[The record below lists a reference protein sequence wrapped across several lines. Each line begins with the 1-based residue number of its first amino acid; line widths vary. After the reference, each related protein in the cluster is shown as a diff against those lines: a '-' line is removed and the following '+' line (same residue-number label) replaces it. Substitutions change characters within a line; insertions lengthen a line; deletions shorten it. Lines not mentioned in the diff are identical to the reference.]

1 MSDTVKFNLPRT
13 YEVGYAKPPE
23 TSRFKPGLSGNPKG
37 RPKGTKNKATG
48 HSFERLTQTIL
59 QEAYRKVPI
68 VAGGKTKKIT
78 LMEANVRAMANS
90 GAKGNTRAAVQLVKM
105 VTTIEDRNT
114 SEHWELMANSI
125 NYKDHW
131 HAELTRQASLGL
143 KGPKPLP
150 HPDHVQIDR
159 NTGEVWFTGPATK
172 EQAEKHQKLQRM
184 QDETQENIREYQK
197 MLADPANKK
206 IRKLIENEIAFERR
220 SNESIKKAL
229 HNVIYNYRGG

>member
-1 MSDTVKFNLPRT
+1 MSDKVKFNLPRT

-23 TSRFKPGLSGNPKG
+23 KSRFKPGISGNLKG
-37 RPKGTKNKATG
+37 RPKGTKNKAPV
-48 HSFERLTQTIL
+48 HSFDRVAQTVL
-59 QEAYRKVPI
+59 KEAYRKVPI

-78 LMEANVRAMANS
+78 MIEANIRAMANS

-105 VTTIEDRNT
+105 VTTIEDRNA
-114 SEHWELMANSI
+114 SAHWELMANSI

-131 HAELTRQASLGL
+131 HAELARRASLGL

-159 NTGEVWFTGPATK
+159 ITGDVWFTGPATK
-172 EQAEKHQKLQRM
+172 EQAEKHKKLQRM
-184 QDETQENIREYQK
+184 QDENPENMREYQK

-206 IRKLIENEIAFERR
+206 IQKLIENEIAFELR
-220 SNESIKKAL
+220 SNEKAL